1 MAMAEL
7 NLMRLVVGLGQNKL
21 EDRGSRETLSRD
33 HFPDGDN
40 LEDDADEVDEKSNND
55 GLSALWLD
63 ETPEEA
69 GDEYEIDEE
78 ISLAGHIIEHHEVWW
93 GGWWWSLTVMG
104 QERRA
109 KEMQMRWRANTD
121 LYFFLSILTML
132 LRLQSQC

>member
-78 ISLAGHIIEHHEVWW
+78 ISLAGHIIEHHEVW
-93 GGWWWSLTVMG
+93 GGAGWSHRYGPGEEGEGDADEV
-104 QERRA
+104 E
-109 KEMQMRWRANTD
+109 
-121 LYFFLSILTML
+121 
-132 LRLQSQC
+132 SQH